1 MPSPQPH
8 FSTQYDTRV
17 VSTAEGATPSNRWR
31 NLLRFPV
38 LEQAIRS
45 CPDRYFV
52 TLTSRRSLT
61 PLAMTAEIG
70 KVLHKVNAQLF
81 GTHYSRKKAVRLA
94 TFTVHER
101 THFDG
106 LHAHILVGVPD
117 GSLTLKAQPATQ
129 SAGDLI
135 VSEWIKADP
144 ETRRQTAQDC
154 RDIYDLDG
162 VIYYV
167 RKGLRSREDADN
179 VDVHNCLLPHFP
191 SAPSSLTG

>member
-1 MPSPQPH
+1 MPSPKPQFLTP
-8 FSTQYDTRV
+8 YNTRV

-45 CPDRYFV
+45 CPDQYFV

-61 PLAMTAEIG
+61 PLAMTAEVG

-81 GTHYSRKKAVRLA
+81 GTHYSRKKAIRLA

-101 THFDG
+101 TYFDG
-106 LHAHILVGVPD
+106 LHAHILVGVPA
-117 GSLTLKAQPATQ
+117 GSLTLKAQPATS

-135 VSEWIKADP
+135 VSEWIRADP

-154 RDIYDLDG
+154 QEVYDFNG
-162 VIYYV
+162 VFSYV
-167 RKGLRSREDADN
+167 RKGLRSRDDSDN
-179 VDVHNCLLPHFP
+179 VDVHNCFLPHFP